1 MVLLDSVARNLS
13 HARWAQ
19 QSAPGAAFSLREIL
33 ETPACLLPVFHASSG
48 TMTNDPA
55 DRPLLFDSHAHLV
68 ADDQVRYPRNPMQR
82 AADAP
87 YRHPGVIG
95 KPGGHHGPNPVNEV
109 PDALRMLQW
118 MKDENVDGMVAVQKR
133 MIYRYDNS
141 YILDSS
147 DAYPDR
153 FSAVVMLDAQDENTP
168 ALVRQMVRANG
179 LAGVRLFGGR
189 TPDGGMPWLNSPA
202 ALKTWDVV
210 QEFGLVMDLEVLS
223 QGGGGPSIPA
233 IIALARQYPAI
244 RIVLDHLLEPEME
257 EGEHFG
263 LDGRYQTLSSEAN
276 IFFKFTSI
284 NLDICREENI
294 PAQKVLR
301 RAVDLF
307 GADRL
312 MWGSDIGTS
321 SGTYKEMVQRFLD
334 SATLLNASEK
344 SAVFHDTGRRVFVKG
359 GIRV

>member
-1 MVLLDSVARNLS
+1 
-13 HARWAQ
+13 
-19 QSAPGAAFSLREIL
+19 
-33 ETPACLLPVFHASSG
+33 
-48 TMTNDPA
+48 MTAHPA

-68 ADDQVRYPRNPMQR
+68 ADDQARYPRNPMQR

-118 MKDENVDGMVAVQKR
+118 MKEENVDGIVAVQKR
-133 MIYRYDNS
+133 MVYRYDNS

-147 DAYPDR
+147 TAFPDL
-153 FSAVVMLDAQDENTP
+153 FSAVVILDAEDGATP
-168 ALVRQMVRANG
+168 PLVRQLVQTHG
-179 LAGVRLFGGR
+179 LAGVRFFGGR
-189 TPDGGMPWLNSPA
+189 QADGSMPWLNSPA
-202 ALKTWDVV
+202 ALKTWNVA
-210 QEFGLVMDLEVLS
+210 QEFGLVVDLEVLS
-223 QGGGGPSIPA
+223 KGGGGPSIPA

-257 EGEHFG
+257 EGEYFG
-263 LDGRYQTLSSEAN
+263 LDERYETLSGEGN

-294 PAQKVLR
+294 PADRVLR

-307 GADRL
+307 GADHM

-321 SGTYKEMVQRFLD
+321 SGTYKDMVARFLD
-334 SATLLNASEK
+334 SAALLSEK
-344 SAVFHDTGRRVFVKG
+344 EKKAVFHDTGRRVFVKG
-359 GIRV
+359 GVRV

>member
-1 MVLLDSVARNLS
+1 MTANN
-13 HARWAQ
+13 
-19 QSAPGAAFSLREIL
+19 
-33 ETPACLLPVFHASSG
+33 AS
-48 TMTNDPA
+48 
-55 DRPLLFDSHAHLV
+55 RPLLFDSHAHLV
-68 ADDQVRYPRNPMQR
+68 ADDQTRYPRNPMQR

-95 KPGGHHGPNPVNEV
+95 KPGGKHGPNPINEV
-109 PDALRMLQW
+109 PDALRMLRW
-118 MKDENVDGMVAVQKR
+118 MEEENVDGIVAVQKR

-147 DAYPDR
+147 DKYPDL
-153 FSAVVMLDAQDENTP
+153 FSAVVILDAEDDGTP
-168 ALVRQMVRANG
+168 ALVRQCIQKNG

-189 TPDGGMPWLNSPA
+189 RPDGSMPWLNSPK
-202 ALKTWDVV
+202 ALKTWDVA

-233 IIALARQYPAI
+233 IIELARKYPDI

-263 LDGRYQTLSSEAN
+263 LDERYQTLSSEKN

-294 PAQKVLR
+294 PAEKVLR
-301 RAVDLF
+301 RAVDMF
-307 GADRL
+307 GADHL

-321 SGTYKEMVQRFLD
+321 SGTYKDMVQRFLD
-334 SATLLNASEK
+334 SAVLLAPHEK
-344 SAVFHDTGRRVFVKG
+344 IAVFHDTGKRVFVKG
-359 GIRV
+359 GIKS